1 MLARMF
7 EKSRRADVTADE
19 AAPYD
24 GFMTGKHSQPFF
36 REIGWDSPE
45 RPLAARRA
53 QVVTTDGIPCSNRH
67 GSRTRYVRPQNYR
80 SSVFPDAGSSVVRV
94 RRLLTRCTRL
104 ERESACEAQWPEME
118 CRVMREVT
126 RRGTTDA
133 VV

>member
-1 MLARMF
+1 MSAQGSRNDDWTAVLARMF

-53 QVVTTDGIPCSNRH
+53 QVVTTDGILVQTVTDHARDMFDHKIIAAPFFRM
-67 GSRTRYVRPQNYR
+67 RAAV
-80 SSVFPDAGSSVVRV
+80 SSV
-94 RRLLTRCTRL
+94 
-104 ERESACEAQWPEME
+104 SA
-118 CRVMREVT
+118 VS
-126 RRGTTDA
+126 
-133 VV
+133 